1 MGKIKHHIGAIGGGI
16 NLSKSKTPHDA
27 DIKYDPIN
35 DRTGSPFYQGEKLK
49 NRISKLSNKHKKLYD
64 AHEAGGDVDMDK
76 LGRVEDKLEK
86 KEEKYVKKYGNS
98 PYSLLNNILKK

>member
-1 MGKIKHHIGAIGGGI
+1 MGNIKHHMGAIGGGI
-16 NLSKSKTPHDA
+16 NLSKAKTPQDS
-27 DIKYDPIN
+27 DIRYMPID
-35 DRTGSPFYQGEKLK
+35 DRAESPFNQGEKLK

-64 AHEAGGDVDMDK
+64 AYEAGGDVDMDK
-76 LGRVEDKLEK
+76 LGRVEDKLAK